1 MKFFIATAL
10 VISFAAPT
18 YGGILVTPREPV
30 TAQDRVGR
38 ISDQPHLTAARSTP
52 VPNYRLPRSRI
63 GPSWQPRTAAAL
75 TKHEKM
81 LLWLLRTEPIAGAR

>member
-1 MKFFIATAL
+1 MKYFIATAL
-10 VISFAAPT
+10 VISITAPT

-63 GPSWQPRTAAAL
+63 GPSWTAAAL